1 VQLPNEPQWQALW
14 LEERAPTPRELS
26 TDEGDRLALAII
38 DTREGYRELFE
49 FARFSG
55 KRLRECYTLEWQH
68 VKWDAGVIERSGKH
82 GKVVR
87 VPITDT
93 IREIIWPLRG
103 QHPRFVFTFVA
114 ERTIDKMIRGK
125 PYRYVKG
132 ERRTSRGF
140 RVGP

>member
-1 VQLPNEPQWQALW
+1 MEVTRKV
-14 LEERAPTPRELS
+14 LE
-26 TDEGDRLALAII
+26 ALAAAIAAEGI
-38 DTREGYRELFE
+38 DHI
-49 FARFSG
+49 FAVMG
-55 KRLRECYTLEWQH
+55 DANQALEWQH